1 MAWRLP
7 GDKPLS
13 EPMMISLLTH
23 ICVTR
28 PQWVNKRLA
37 VQYCFSVIKIS
48 QWTAL
53 WEYHCCRQNMTF
65 VLEFVGTCG
74 RWTHVDTEQLY
85 PKKGREISQDFADH
99 FQWRVLVR
107 TSVTKSFIP
116 NESMAETYID
126 DLVQDCSN
134 SISNALEWMQSCT
147 KPSI

>member
-1 MAWRLP
+1 M
-7 GDKPLS
+7 
-13 EPMMISLLTH
+13 
-23 ICVTR
+23 
-28 PQWVNKRLA
+28 N
-37 VQYCFSVIKIS
+37 
-48 QWTAL
+48 
-53 WEYHCCRQNMTF
+53 
-65 VLEFVGTCG
+65 
-74 RWTHVDTEQLY
+74 TEQLY